1 MATPKPTPKTT
12 PAAKA
17 PAAPKAAKA
26 PAVKSAAETKTSAPK
41 APKASKSVK
50 AAHSHAGAKRASKT
64 PPSPLAKDLKG
75 TKTGVVESD
84 KRPQTR
90 RVVVA
95 YASKHPKYGKYIRQR
110 TVLHVHDDKSESRV
124 GDVVEV
130 APCRPFSKS
139 KTWRLVKVVERRSE
153 LAAALASAKAIGEA
167 KD

>member
-1 MATPKPTPKTT
+1 MATPKPTPKTAAEKA
-12 PAAKA
+12 PSAPKAVKAPVAKA
-17 PAAPKAAKA
+17 PAAKAA
-26 PAVKSAAETKTSAPK
+26 
-41 APKASKSVK
+41 APKASKASKTVK
-50 AAHSHAGAKRASKT
+50 AAHAHAGAKRASKT

>member
-12 PAAKA
+12 AAEKA
-17 PAAPKAAKA
+17 PAAPKAVKA
-26 PAVKSAAETKTSAPK
+26 AAPKVAAPK
-41 APKASKSVK
+41 APKTVK
-50 AAHSHAGAKRASKT
+50 AAKGAHHHAGAKLASKT

-130 APCRPFSKS
+130 APCRPFSKT

>member
-1 MATPKPTPKTT
+1 MATPKPKTT
-12 PAAKA
+12 AEKA
-17 PAAPKAAKA
+17 PAAAKPAA
-26 PAVKSAAETKTSAPK
+26 PR
-41 APKASKSVK
+41 APKASKSSKTTQVI
-50 AAHSHAGAKRASKT
+50 AGTKRASKT
-64 PPSPLAKDLKG
+64 PPAPIAKDLKG

-130 APCRPFSKS
+130 APCRPFSKT
-139 KTWRLVKVVERRSE
+139 KTWRLVKIVERRSE